1 MIGREEI
8 TTLLERPR
16 AVTFAYVDGRGPEP
30 QVVEEQ
36 RRDAVTR
43 RLREAGAPDDDAR
56 AIEDALEREPGLPA
70 PSSRYVLAEDGE
82 IILDESLPGPRS
94 GPELL
99 GHSMLPPVLPLLR
112 DRTDGIRYLVV
123 EAGRGSA
130 EVRVE
135 RAGREPEW
143 AETVEGR
150 TDALPKVS
158 VGGWSQANYQRSS
171 EQIWKQNE
179 ADVAELVDALTQ
191 QHSPEFIVISGD
203 IRARQL
209 LIDQL
214 GVAARKLV
222 IVVDSHTHAAGAD
235 RESLDRAIEEAIQDH
250 LQRSEDAVDTAASEG
265 AGRSGARG
273 LGPVVEALREARVE
287 RLLLDAR
294 MQDSGRTLDALD
306 RAPWIA
312 FGEQDALDAQIVEHL
327 PEAEALARA
336 ALLTGADV
344 IVAEDHPADDEAREP
359 REVREPVAALRWP
372 DG

>member
-1 MIGREEI
+1 MIAREEI

-30 QVVEEQ
+30 QVIEEQ

-43 RLREAGAPDDDAR
+43 RLREAGAPDGDAR

-143 AETVEGR
+143 AETIEGR

-250 LQRSEDAVDTAASEG
+250 LQRSEDAVDTAASE
-265 AGRSGARG
+265 A
-273 LGPVVEALREARVE
+273 PDDQALA
-287 RLLLDAR
+287 
-294 MQDSGRTLDALD
+294 DSGRWWRRCGKHGSSGSCSMPGCRT
-306 RAPWIA
+306 
-312 FGEQDALDAQIVEHL
+312 
-327 PEAEALARA
+327 
-336 ALLTGADV
+336 
-344 IVAEDHPADDEAREP
+344 
-359 REVREPVAALRWP
+359 PVALSTHWTGRRGSRSASRTPSTPRSWSTFRRRRPWLERRCSP
-372 DG
+372 GRT